1 MKELCDIA
9 RNRYKN
15 LKSKKGGNPYEREGR
30 KGEYGRQ
37 RWDEQA

>member
-1 MKELCDIA
+1 MKELYDID

-30 KGEYGRQ
+30 KEEYGRQ
-37 RWDEQA
+37 RGDQQA